1 MNFIQMF
8 KEIEHYHSGLGQQ
21 RKYSCPE
28 EQMQCVRDVIL
39 ATYQELAELTDSLPW
54 KPWRQTVDQT
64 NDLDNAAREIID
76 IIFFLGAIAEHLQ
89 ITPKQLEDKFWAVL
103 NNNYKRLEDG
113 YSKKM
118 EGGDTG
124 G

>member
-1 MNFIQMF
+1 MLD
-8 KEIEHYHSGLGQQ
+8 EIEQYHTKLGQQ
-21 RKYSCPE
+21 RTYANPE

-64 NDLDNAAREIID
+64 EDLDNAAREVID
-76 IIFFLGAIAEHLQ
+76 IIFFLGAIVEHLQ
-89 ITPKQLEDKFWAVL
+89 ITPYILEDKFHSVMI
-103 NNNYKRLEDG
+103 NNLKRLEDG

-118 EGGDTG
+118 GGGDTRDA
-124 G
+124 